1 MSMHS
6 GPFIVEFLGTPEA
19 GKTTTIK
26 RLEEELKE
34 ITNVSILQ
42 ESAEIVPE
50 VFQSPEYKKS
60 MEAHLWMRFTMV
72 AEMLRQQC
80 SCENGDIILADRGIV
95 DAFCWNYF
103 FSEQKKLNNSTVLH
117 FKRLIENICRMP
129 NLIIYLTTTP
139 EEAIRRRGG
148 EGSIVTLDFVDTF
161 QSALNSFLRYYTIP
175 VFKLDTTLMS
185 KEDVYSTIYEKVI
198 SSYNEAKATN

>member
-1 MSMHS
+1 MSMQS

-26 RLEEELKE
+26 RLEEELKK

-60 MEAHLWMRFTMV
+60 MEAHLWMRLNMA
-72 AEMLRQQC
+72 AEMLKQQC
-80 SCENGDIILADRGIV
+80 SSKIGDIILADRGII
-95 DAFCWNYF
+95 DAFCWNYYF
-103 FSEQKKLNNSTVLH
+103 ADKKLLNNSTVMH
-117 FKRLIENICRMP
+117 FKLLLERICQMP
-129 NLIIYLTTTP
+129 NLIIYLTTTS

-148 EGSIVTLDFVDTF
+148 EGKIVTLEFVDTF
-161 QSALNSFLRYYTIP
+161 QSALNSFLRSAAMP
-175 VFKLDTTLMS
+175 VFHLDTTCMS
-185 KEDVYSTIYEKVI
+185 KEEVFRAVYERVI
-198 SSYNEAKATN
+198 SSYNDNSVN

>member
-103 FSEQKKLNNSTVLH
+103 FSEQKKLNNSTVL
-117 FKRLIENICRMP
+117 LLMSIEKCTIFG
-129 NLIIYLTTTP
+129 IYLCTNLSINKFHFL
-139 EEAIRRRGG
+139 IR
-148 EGSIVTLDFVDTF
+148 F
-161 QSALNSFLRYYTIP
+161 TI
-175 VFKLDTTLMS
+175 L
-185 KEDVYSTIYEKVI
+185 EIYFI
-198 SSYNEAKATN
+198 F